1 MAPLNVIILSNE
13 FVRPSSPTN
22 YPFKKYHLSMLDQL
36 MPSFFVPTVLYY
48 HHQFQTTSIAQLEL
62 ISSRLRESLSQTLT
76 MFYPFAGRL
85 NRGDNSIDCN
95 DMGVQYLEAKV
106 DSMIMDVIECHETE
120 MVDPLVPNLMG
131 NGEEED
137 EIFAIQ
143 VNYFNCGGIAIGTYV
158 PHKIA
163 DGVSFFSFMT
173 SWAAISRQHD
183 NTINILKPSFPS
195 SSLFPRNE
203 KHDYNPLSEVW
214 KETLV
219 TRRFVFDASKI
230 TSMRAKAKID
240 HDHPIITR
248 VEVVS
253 SFIWKYATVDKPGK
267 QYIAFQVVN
276 LRSRMVP
283 PLSEHAI
290 GNMAVLAY
298 AYCSY
303 EDSNDLTVMG
313 RKMREGIQRIDDE
326 YIKRIRGDE
335 GYAVMMKNWMKI
347 EEMSTTEDANIFR
360 FSSWCRFPVY
370 NVDFGMGKPVWASM
384 GSSNLKNYA
393 ILLDSKCGDGIEAW
407 VTMNEQDMARFQLAF
422 VRANTSSS
430 T

>member
-1 MAPLNVIILSNE
+1 
-13 FVRPSSPTN
+13 
-22 YPFKKYHLSMLDQL
+22 
-36 MPSFFVPTVLYY
+36 
-48 HHQFQTTSIAQLEL
+48 
-62 ISSRLRESLSQTLT
+62 
-76 MFYPFAGRL
+76 
-85 NRGDNSIDCN
+85 
-95 DMGVQYLEAKV
+95 MGVRYLEAKV

-120 MVDPLVPNLMG
+120 MVDPLIPILMG

-173 SWAAISRQHD
+173 SWATICRQHD
-183 NTINILKPSFPS
+183 NTINTLKPSFPS
-195 SSLFPRNE
+195 SSLFPPKE
-203 KHDYNPLSEVW
+203 KHDYNPQSEDC

-230 TSMRAKAKID
+230 SSMRAKAKID
-240 HDHPIITR
+240 HDHPIPTR

-253 SFIWKYATVDKPGK
+253 TFIWKYATVDKPDK
-267 QYIAFQVVN
+267 PYITFQAVN

-290 GNMAVLAY
+290 GNLVVLAY

-313 RKMREGIQRIDDE
+313 RKVREGIRRIDDE
-326 YIKRIRGDE
+326 YIRRIQGDE
-335 GYAVMMKNWMKI
+335 G
-347 EEMSTTEDANIFR
+347 
-360 FSSWCRFPVY
+360 FPVY
-370 NVDFGMGKPVWASM
+370 NVDFGMGKPVWASL
-384 GSSNLKNYA
+384 GSLINKNGA
-393 ILLDSKCGDGIEAW
+393 ILLDSKCGEGIEAW
-407 VTMNEQDMARFQLAF
+407 VTMNEQDMARFQHAF

>member
-22 YPFKKYHLSMLDQL
+22 YPFKKYQLSMLDQL
-36 MPSFFVPTVLYY
+36 MPSFFIPTILYY

-85 NRGDNSIDCN
+85 NRCDNSIDCN
-95 DMGVQYLEAKV
+95 DMGVRYLEAKV

-120 MVDPLVPNLMG
+120 MVDPLIPILMG

-143 VNYFNCGGIAIGTYV
+143 VNYFNCGGIAIGTY
-158 PHKIA
+158 
-163 DGVSFFSFMT
+163 
-173 SWAAISRQHD
+173 
-183 NTINILKPSFPS
+183 PSFPS
-195 SSLFPRNE
+195 SSLFPPKK
-203 KHDYNPLSEVW
+203 KHDYNPQSEDC

-230 TSMRAKAKID
+230 SSMRAKAKID
-240 HDHPIITR
+240 HDHPIPTR

-253 SFIWKYATVDKPGK
+253 TFIWKYATVDKPDK

-290 GNMAVLAY
+290 GNLVVPAY

-303 EDSNDLTVMG
+303 EDSKDLTVME
-313 RKMREGIQRIDDE
+313 RKVREGIRRIDDE
-326 YIKRIRGDE
+326 YIRRIQGDE
-335 GYAVMMKNWMKI
+335 GYAVMMKNWTKV
-347 EEMSTTEDANIFR
+347 EDANIFR

-370 NVDFGMGKPVWASM
+370 HVDFGMGKPVWASL
-384 GSSNLKNYA
+384 GSYNNKNLA
-393 ILLDSKCGDGIEAW
+393 ILLDSKCGEGIEAW